1 MISHKS
7 SHRSG
12 QTLLLV
18 VMLMATLATIGAS
31 IAFRSQSQTRVTANA
46 QDSKTAFQAAEGILA
61 QALSG
66 ASAGADIKNLS
77 KNTTTSVEQSIDSFS
92 TTDVV
97 PKDGQY
103 SIYLTDYDL
112 KTNKFGTKYFTGNLT
127 VYFDSEETCPV
138 LELTA
143 VTEVGTADKP
153 KKAVNRTVTQKCGS
167 NEVANT
173 ATTGIPITSG
183 LSQKINSYTF
193 TKSAAYTVPPQT
205 ILLIVRSL
213 FGPTRLGVTQTI
225 PTQSILVS
233 ATARTTSGSQKTVQ
247 VYQPYPQIPAEF
259 FVTRF

>member
-1 MISHKS
+1 
-7 SHRSG
+7 
-12 QTLLLV
+12 
-18 VMLMATLATIGAS
+18 MLMATLATIGAS
-31 IAFRSQSQTRVTANA
+31 IAFRGQSQTRVTANA

-66 ASAGADIKNLS
+66 VSAGADIKNLS

-103 SIYLTDYDL
+103 SIYMTDYDL
-112 KTNKFGTKYFTGNLT
+112 KTNKFGTKYFTGDLT
-127 VYFDSEETCPV
+127 VYFDSEGTCPV

-143 VTEVGTADKP
+143 VVAGSPTTLK
-153 KKAVNRTVTQKCGS
+153 RTVTKKPCTNS
-167 NEVANT
+167 KNEVANT
-173 ATTGIPITSG
+173 ELTGLEVKSVT
-183 LSQKINSYTF
+183 QEINKTNF
-193 TKSAAYTVPPQT
+193 TKSTKYTVPPNT
-205 ILLIVRSL
+205 KMLIVRSL
-213 FGPTRLGVTQTI
+213 FGATKIGVNQAI